1 MARMK
6 RKVDLAG
13 QPTRLAEEEILP
25 LWKSYREKP
34 TVEARNKLAE
44 HFLSI
49 VKFTAERL
57 YTRLPDEVDINDL
70 HQDGFQG
77 LLDAIES
84 FDLNRGVK
92 FETYCALRV
101 KGAILDSLRAND
113 WVPRLVRARAHK
125 MNEARAT
132 LELQLSRA
140 PTDRELADHFAMST
154 EDYERMTR
162 DSNATGVV
170 SLSRKCYETD
180 TNKDV
185 REIDI
190 VEDKRGDDP
199 LRAVQRGDLKKLLI
213 KGLSKNERLII
224 LLYYYQE
231 MTMKEIG
238 ATLDLSESRV
248 SQMHSA
254 ILARLRDLL
263 VQRHREFSA

>member
-1 MARMK
+1 MARTK
-6 RKVDLAG
+6 RKVDMAG
-13 QPTRLAEEEILP
+13 QPVRLAEEEILP
-25 LWKSYREKP
+25 LWKNYREKP
-34 TVEARNKLAE
+34 TLEARNKLAE
-44 HFLSI
+44 HYLSI

-84 FDLNRGVK
+84 FDLSRGVK

-113 WVPRLVRARAHK
+113 WVPRLVRARVHK

-132 LELQLSRA
+132 LELKLSRA
-140 PTDRELADHFAMST
+140 PTDRELADHFAMSP
-154 EDYERMTR
+154 EDYERMIR
-162 DSNATGVV
+162 DANATGVV
-170 SLSRKCYETD
+170 SLNRKCYETD

-199 LRAVQRGDLKKLLI
+199 VRTVQRGDLKKLLI

-254 ILARLRDLL
+254 ILSRLRPMLEG
-263 VQRHREFSA
+263 RKHEFAT